1 MIPTSYYLIL
11 STIIFTISIAGIF
24 LNRKN
29 ILVLLMSLELMFLSV
44 NFNLITLGNYLG
56 DLTGQVFVFFVLT
69 VVAAESAI
77 GLALLI
83 VLFRSKKSIDVDDL
97 SELKGW

>member
-1 MIPTSYYLIL
+1 
-11 STIIFTISIAGIF
+11 
-24 LNRKN
+24 
-29 ILVLLMSLELMFLSV
+29 MSLELMFLSV

-77 GLALLI
+77 GLAILI

-97 SELKGW
+97 SELKG

>member
-1 MIPTSYYLIL
+1 MRIL
-11 STIIFTISIAGIF
+11 GIAFT
-24 LNRKN
+24 
-29 ILVLLMSLELMFLSV
+29 LVLLMSLELMFLSV

-83 VLFRSKKSIDVDDL
+83 VLFRNKKSIDVDDL
-97 SELKGW
+97 SELKG

>member
-24 LNRKN
+24 INRKN

-77 GLALLI
+77 GLAILI
-83 VLFRSKKSIDVDDL
+83 VCFRNKKSIDVDDL
-97 SELKGW
+97 SELKG

>member
-1 MIPTSYYLIL
+1 
-11 STIIFTISIAGIF
+11 
-24 LNRKN
+24 
-29 ILVLLMSLELMFLSV
+29 MSLELMFLSV

-83 VLFRSKKSIDVDDL
+83 VLYRNKKSIDVDDL
-97 SELKGW
+97 SELKG

>member
-1 MIPTSYYLIL
+1 
-11 STIIFTISIAGIF
+11 
-24 LNRKN
+24 
-29 ILVLLMSLELMFLSV
+29 MSLELMFLSV
-44 NFNLITLGNYLG
+44 SFNLITLGYYLG

-83 VLFRSKKSIDVDDL
+83 VLFRNKKTIDVDDL
-97 SELKGW
+97 SELKG

>member
-1 MIPTSYYLIL
+1 
-11 STIIFTISIAGIF
+11 
-24 LNRKN
+24 
-29 ILVLLMSLELMFLSV
+29 MFLSV

-97 SELKGW
+97 SELKG

>member
-1 MIPTSYYLIL
+1 
-11 STIIFTISIAGIF
+11 
-24 LNRKN
+24 
-29 ILVLLMSLELMFLSV
+29 MSLELMFLSV
-44 NFNLITLGNYLG
+44 NFNLITLGNYLD

-97 SELKGW
+97 SELKG

>member
-1 MIPTSYYLIL
+1 MIPISYYLVF
-11 STIIFTISIAGIF
+11 STIIFTLSIAGIF

-83 VLFRSKKSIDVDDL
+83 VLFRNKKTIDVDDL
-97 SELKGW
+97 SELKG

>member
-1 MIPTSYYLIL
+1 MIPISYYLIL
-11 STIIFTISIAGIF
+11 STIIFAISIAGIF

-77 GLALLI
+77 WLALLI
-83 VLFRSKKSIDVDDL
+83 VLFRNKKTIDVDDL
-97 SELKGW
+97 SELKG

>member
-1 MIPTSYYLIL
+1 
-11 STIIFTISIAGIF
+11 
-24 LNRKN
+24 
-29 ILVLLMSLELMFLSV
+29 MFLSV

-83 VLFRSKKSIDVDDL
+83 VLFRNKKTIDVDDL
-97 SELKGW
+97 SELKGWYI

>member
-1 MIPTSYYLIL
+1 MIPISYYLIL
-11 STIIFTISIAGIF
+11 STIIVTLSVAGIF

-83 VLFRSKKSIDVDDL
+83 VLFRNKKTIDVDDL
-97 SELKGW
+97 SELKG

>member
-1 MIPTSYYLIL
+1 
-11 STIIFTISIAGIF
+11 
-24 LNRKN
+24 
-29 ILVLLMSLELMFLSV
+29 MSLELMFLSV
-44 NFNLITLGNYLG
+44 NFNLITLGNYRG

-83 VLFRSKKSIDVDDL
+83 VLFRNKKTIDVDDL
-97 SELKGW
+97 SELKG

>member
-1 MIPTSYYLIL
+1 MIL

>member
-1 MIPTSYYLIL
+1 MIPTSFYLIL

-44 NFNLITLGNYLG
+44 NFNLITLGNYVG

-97 SELKGW
+97 SELKG